1 MSHATFIFFKVELF
15 LRLPLF
21 NVLTFLNSWRGLLFC
36 RVFLSLGL
44 SHVSL
49 WSEFSCPFWGEISQ
63 KWCCVLSGPHQAN
76 PSSPVKPVL
85 MTWSSWCL
93 LNFSITSPTVSI
105 YNFKVFFLG
114 WFSTMAL
121 ISCLSSNLHPLALA
135 SSYASC
141 WIKCHY
147 DGCQMVILKRFC
159 NFCTFIS
166 CYSTERRSFPFS
178 LFYLLVDLFISVWTH
193 GFMFYSVN

>member
-1 MSHATFIFFKVELF
+1 MKFLNQPQQYILLLSGSRSNPPSLMSHATFIFFKVELF

-63 KWCCVLSGPHQAN
+63 KWCCVLSGTHQAN

-93 LNFSITSPTVSI
+93 LNFSTTSPTVSI
-105 YNFKVFFLG
+105 YNFKVFFWGDSLQ
-114 WFSTMAL
+114 W
-121 ISCLSSNLHPLALA
+121 PWYLA
-135 SSYASC
+135 SL
-141 WIKCHY
+141 
-147 DGCQMVILKRFC
+147 Q
-159 NFCTFIS
+159 TF
-166 CYSTERRSFPFS
+166 
-178 LFYLLVDLFISVWTH
+178 TH
-193 GFMFYSVN
+193 